1 MNPNNFPW
9 TNRDW
14 KRKRQNKRKWNNNR
28 SGTVWCS
35 VPTIG
40 SVKATRAGQSWLM
53 RIWKGRQLS
62 PHIRLGLL
70 WYLIFPNSF
79 LVIQKKQTNILR
91 DEMLRAISLMTFCLW
106 PVREKPCSAQQWEKF
121 FGRQKH
127 YCCKLS
133 IGRVDTWTLDQLIVV
148 HVCIKQYE
156 AGESQPLSSERE
168 TNVRP
173 ELAQFLKKCQHLERG
188 EKWHVPED
196 PFSNISFRFGE
207 RRSARWSDVR
217 VWQKSGS
224 KREKIKVTKTSKPG
238 CKMLSVFF
246 LKFTE

>member
-1 MNPNNFPW
+1 MNNFPW

-28 SGTVWCS
+28 SGTVWWS

-40 SVKATRAGQSWLM
+40 SVKATRAEPSWLM

-70 WYLIFPNSF
+70 WYLILPNF
-79 LVIQKKQTNILR
+79 LFGDTKKKQYIIRWDAQGNFTNDILSVASKR
-91 DEMLRAISLMTFCLW
+91 KA
-106 PVREKPCSAQQWEKF
+106 F
-121 FGRQKH
+121 FLLYIERNVLVVK
-127 YCCKLS
+127 S
-133 IGRVDTWTLDQLIVV
+133 SIVV
-148 HVCIKQYE
+148 SLVLAEYLNFRPAYRCPCMYQSIWGW
-156 AGESQPLSSERE
+156 GESTVIYQKG
-168 TNVRP
+168 T
-173 ELAQFLKKCQHLERG
+173 KCAPRISTIPQKVSTFGKG

-224 KREKIKVTKTSKPG
+224 KREKIKVTKTSTPG
-238 CKMLSVFF
+238 WKMLSVFF